1 MGSSRIKFYKGQM
14 SSGMSKEPEDIYMD
28 KEVRN
33 SMQTMKACRKSRR
46 KVRQNWHPTRE
57 LLTMAAKGLK

>member
-1 MGSSRIKFYKGQM
+1 
-14 SSGMSKEPEDIYMD
+14 MD

-33 SMQTMKACRKSRR
+33 SMQTTKACRRSRR